1 MKTRL
6 REFFRQEYGNGPKNA
21 TYLNCIIYQKYMLT
35 SLLFPFDA
43 IQPSELL
50 SRYSDW
56 IYFFV
61 VFAFFVSIAGITL
74 RKHFSKAYLKPL
86 IFSVAMFFTIGVFK
100 YRQSLKAIFEGW
112 GILGAILLVFI
123 TATIPYGLCRGFGM
137 TGKKAFY
144 LTYVLF
150 YILSW
155 VKFPEIYYELA
166 ERNLGLVNLAL
177 LVLCIFSVYKMIKS
191 VKSPKRMAEDLNRA
205 NPFKP
210 DIEHELSVQNKEK
223 QMLKRRAGKITAG
236 ELHSLDGIAS
246 ELAEIQRIVEWRKN
260 SLGADERQRISQILR
275 AISKN
280 EALFKGAALELAR
293 SFKGIEIMD
302 TSELDELKKRL
313 ERVSGKEK
321 HVLQKVINREKE
333 KIRIERAVVDFNAK
347 TDQYLNSLN
356 ASLGAASAKMETGYP
371 YDALSHI
378 VRARIIVKD
387 LKEMIKEVDAVENRL
402 LQLINL
408 ERKLLKKERR
418 IS

>member
-1 MKTRL
+1 
-6 REFFRQEYGNGPKNA
+6 
-21 TYLNCIIYQKYMLT
+21 MLT

-100 YRQSLKAIFEGW
+100 YRQSLTVIFEGW

-210 DIEHELSVQNKEK
+210 DIEHELSVQTKEK

-236 ELHSLDGIAS
+236 ELHSLDDIAS

-260 SLGADERQRISQILR
+260 SLGADERQRISQALR

-321 HVLQKVINREKE
+321 HVLQKAINREKE

-371 YDALSHI
+371 HDALSHI